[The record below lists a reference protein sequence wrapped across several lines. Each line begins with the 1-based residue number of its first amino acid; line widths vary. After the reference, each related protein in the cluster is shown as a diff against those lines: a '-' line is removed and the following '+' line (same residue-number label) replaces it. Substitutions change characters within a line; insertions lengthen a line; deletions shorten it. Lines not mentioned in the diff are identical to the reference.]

1 MAKSKHPAPP
11 DAADPT
17 DGVERSLP
25 GAGQL
30 LEAGHLAPRL
40 GDGTTDSLTAA
51 EVRQRHRELA
61 RAMSRDLVKD
71 GDREGELAEGSP
83 PELLMA
89 LDRALA
95 QPPQDVPRME
105 LARSLEEAGPRTFVY
120 IDNQGRV
127 RSPVQYRLMQVFS
140 YSMLAAIL
148 VGGTA
153 LYASLLGPQGLL
165 FGVMFSALV
174 GRNLR
179 LTRQINQAALLSSHD
194 RLDEAE
200 VLLRRL
206 LGRRLVGRRLRAL
219 IHHNLGAVA
228 TRRGDHEEALGQLR
242 SAIGLYQAAWRRS
255 PHLRS
260 CQYGEVIAL
269 CNLRR
274 ADEARQ
280 RLLSLP
286 EQSEGDYLLVK
297 YWTTELY
304 VRFCRGDAPPDDGT
318 LWERAERALRITSSA
333 ALLALCAWGFTK
345 GSGKQAESNLDMAWH
360 LLREAFDRLDGEPLR
375 TIMPPLWQ
383 WMTENR
389 GTAEAAA

>member
-25 GAGQL
+25 GTGPK

-40 GDGTTDSLTAA
+40 GDGPADLRTGELGQ
-51 EVRQRHRELA
+51 ELVRQRHRELA
-61 RAMSRDLVKD
+61 RAMSRDDD
-71 GDREGELAEGSP
+71 GEPGGP
-83 PELLMA
+83 PELLLA

-165 FGVMFSALV
+165 FGVLFSALV

-200 VLLRRL
+200 VLLRGL

-304 VRFCRGDAPPDDGT
+304 VRFCRGDAPPDDTT

-345 GSGKQAESNLDMAWH
+345 SAGKQAESNLDMAWH

>member
-25 GAGQL
+25 GAGQR
-30 LEAGHLAPRL
+30 LEAGHLAPQL
-40 GDGTTDSLTAA
+40 GDGNPDALTAA

-71 GDREGELAEGSP
+71 GDREGELVEGSP

-200 VLLRRL
+200 VLLVSNPVFGL
-206 LGRRLVGRRLRAL
+206 DFTAVAEVHARLRAAREAGTAVL
-219 IHHNLGAVA
+219 MVSEDLDELLQLADRIVVMSGGRLVHECAAAGAERHELG
-228 TRRGDHEEALGQLR
+228 RFMGGHG
-242 SAIGLYQAAWRRS
+242 G
-255 PHLRS
+255 H
-260 CQYGEVIAL
+260 GEQGGGK
-269 CNLRR
+269 
-274 ADEARQ
+274 ERQ
-280 RLLSLP
+280 FHA
-286 EQSEGDYLLVK
+286 EQSTLVASV
-297 YWTTELY
+297 L
-304 VRFCRGDAPPDDGT
+304 
-318 LWERAERALRITSSA
+318 
-333 ALLALCAWGFTK
+333 
-345 GSGKQAESNLDMAWH
+345 QAQ
-360 LLREAFDRLDGEPLR
+360 R
-375 TIMPPLWQ
+375 T
-383 WMTENR
+383 
-389 GTAEAAA
+389 

>member
-1 MAKSKHPAPP
+1 MVKTKPPAQP
-11 DAADPT
+11 DAGEPI
-17 DGVERSLP
+17 DG
-25 GAGQL
+25 
-30 LEAGHLAPRL
+30 
-40 GDGTTDSLTAA
+40 GDGGARSRASSRASGPGGESSSPSGPSAAYLTRDDAHDHL
-51 EVRQRHRELA
+51 ERLVRDGA
-61 RAMSRDLVKD
+61 DD
-71 GDREGELAEGSP
+71 GDAVSGTP

-95 QPPQDVPRME
+95 QPPRDVPRME

-165 FGVMFSALV
+165 FGVVFSALV

-206 LGRRLVGRRLRAL
+206 LGRRMVGRRLRAL

-228 TRRGDHEEALGQLR
+228 TRRGDHEEALSQLR
-242 SAIGLYQAAWRRS
+242 SAIALYQAAWRRS

-297 YWTTELY
+297 FWTTELY
-304 VRFCRGDAPPDDGT
+304 VRFCRNEVPPEDT
-318 LWERAERALRITSSA
+318 ALWDRAERALRITSSA

-345 GSGKQAESNLDMAWH
+345 GPGKQPDSGNLDMAWH
-360 LLREAFDRLDGEPLR
+360 LLREAFERLDGEPLR

>member
-1 MAKSKHPAPP
+1 MAKSNHPAPP

-25 GAGQL
+25 GAGQR
-30 LEAGHLAPRL
+30 LEAGHLAPQL
-40 GDGTTDSLTAA
+40 GDGIPDALTVA

-71 GDREGELAEGSP
+71 GDREGELVEGSP

-345 GSGKQAESNLDMAWH
+345 GPGKQAESNLDMAWH

-375 TIMPPLWQ
+375 MIMPPLWQ

>member
-1 MAKSKHPAPP
+1 VAKSKHPAPP

-17 DGVERSLP
+17 DGVERPLP
-25 GAGQL
+25 GAGER

-40 GDGTTDSLTAA
+40 GDGTTDPQTADQM
-51 EVRQRHRELA
+51 RQRNRELA
-61 RAMSRDLVKD
+61 RAMSRDLVKE
-71 GDREGELAEGSP
+71 GDREGELVEGSP
-83 PELLMA
+83 PELLLA

-148 VGGTA
+148 IGGTA

-206 LGRRLVGRRLRAL
+206 LSRRLVGRRLRAL

-333 ALLALCAWGFTK
+333 ALLALCAWGFTR
-345 GSGKQAESNLDMAWH
+345 SPGKQSESNLDMAWH

>member
-1 MAKSKHPAPP
+1 MVKSKPPAQP
-11 DAADPT
+11 DTSESP
-17 DGVERSLP
+17 DGDDRMD
-25 GAGQL
+25 GHDAG
-30 LEAGHLAPRL
+30 
-40 GDGTTDSLTAA
+40 
-51 EVRQRHRELA
+51 A
-61 RAMSRDLVKD
+61 RARPVSRGTEPTGPSAAYLALRPDERGADHLDRLLRD
-71 GDREGELAEGSP
+71 GADEEALTSTP

-95 QPPQDVPRME
+95 QPPRDVPRME

-165 FGVMFSALV
+165 FGVVFSALV

-206 LGRRLVGRRLRAL
+206 LGRRMVGRRLRAL

-228 TRRGDHEEALGQLR
+228 TRRGDHEEALVQLR
-242 SAIGLYQAAWRRS
+242 NAIALYQAAWRRS

-286 EQSEGDYLLVK
+286 EQNEGDYLLVK
-297 YWTTELY
+297 FWTTELY
-304 VRFCRGDAPPDDGT
+304 VRFCRGEVPPEDT
-318 LWERAERALRITSSA
+318 ALWDRAERALRITSSA

-345 GSGKQAESNLDMAWH
+345 TPGKTAGKQPDTGNLDMAWH
-360 LLREAFDRLDGEPLR
+360 LLREAFERLDGEPLR